1 MKLYMKLSSLV
12 YFDKLLHA
20 LLPGTDMHLFFKH
33 VCTHTCLYMYVC
45 TTHDITCFVLIYLFM
60 FVQ

>member
-33 VCTHTCLYMYVC
+33 VCTHVYTCMYVPLM
-45 TTHDITCFVLIYLFM
+45 TLHVLY
-60 FVQ
+60 

>member
-1 MKLYMKLSSLV
+1 MKLSSLV

-33 VCTHTCLYMYVC
+33 VCTHVYTCMYVPLM
-45 TTHDITCFVLIYLFM
+45 TLHVLY
-60 FVQ
+60 